1 MLEREGLNGCQCIRN
16 REDNYVA
23 LFHSGRPGSLIDGSG
38 PLRNSH
44 FRDLCKTVQSSTN
57 IVNPEKYSMKVLIL
71 HNILE
76 KLVATRQIS
85 RRLTL
90 VFKDKVIEIV
100 DFKDKGF

>member
-1 MLEREGLNGCQCIRN
+1 
-16 REDNYVA
+16 
-23 LFHSGRPGSLIDGSG
+23 
-38 PLRNSH
+38 
-44 FRDLCKTVQSSTN
+44 
-57 IVNPEKYSMKVLIL
+57 MKVLIL